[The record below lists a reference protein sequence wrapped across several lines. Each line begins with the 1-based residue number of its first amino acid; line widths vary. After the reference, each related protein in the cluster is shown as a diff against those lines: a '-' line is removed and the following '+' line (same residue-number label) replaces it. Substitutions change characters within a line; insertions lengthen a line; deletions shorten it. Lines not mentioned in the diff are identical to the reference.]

1 MKQEVI
7 NNLSEVATAE
17 ENKLQL
23 ALQFL
28 DKDAAMFDEFLK
40 ESDKSSVQA
49 IKMYFLL
56 DHLLNMWTQ
65 FMLIVMFNN
74 DILQMLSKVT
84 YR

>member
-7 NNLSEVATAE
+7 NNLSEVAKSE
-17 ENKLQL
+17 ENKLQR

-49 IKMYFLL
+49 VKMYFLS
-56 DHLLNMWTQ
+56 DCLLNIRTQ
-65 FMLIVMFNN
+65 FMLIIRFSN
-74 DILQMLSKVT
+74 DMLQMFP
-84 YR
+84 R